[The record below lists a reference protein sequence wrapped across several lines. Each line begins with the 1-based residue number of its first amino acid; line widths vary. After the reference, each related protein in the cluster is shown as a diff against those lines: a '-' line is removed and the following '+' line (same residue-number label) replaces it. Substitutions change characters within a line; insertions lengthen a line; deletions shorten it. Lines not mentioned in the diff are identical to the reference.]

1 MIINE
6 VIINNLI
13 RLNNLR
19 KANKLNRESWQEFF
33 LYKRIVKVNIDEN
46 ELTEEVKTII
56 NN

>member
-6 VIINNLI
+6 IIINNLI

>member
-6 VIINNLI
+6 VVINNLI

-46 ELTEEVKTII
+46 KLTEEVKTII

>member
-46 ELTEEVKTII
+46 KLTEEVKTII